1 MRTYI
6 IGNDGIALCRET
18 PAAVNDGEM
27 VVSSKEELLA
37 APLNGKRL
45 LALWNALPGV
55 EKRRRV
61 GDRAALID
69 QLWSA
74 IERLPDPEPRADAKR
89 PSKQD
94 VVIAML
100 RQPEGATVDEVASVT
115 GWQRHTV
122 RGVFSGSLK
131 KKLGLTLASATEER
145 GRVYRI
151 AEPASA

>member
-1 MRTYI
+1 MRIYI
-6 IGNDGIALCRET
+6 IGNDGITLCRKA
-18 PAAVNDGEM
+18 PATVNDGEIA
-27 VVSSKEELLA
+27 VASNEELHA
-37 APLNGKRL
+37 APLSAKRL

-55 EKRRRV
+55 EKRKKV
-61 GDRAALID
+61 GDRDALID

-74 IERLPDPEPRADAKR
+74 IEMLPDPEPQPDPKR

-122 RGVFSGSLK
+122 RGVFSGTWTN
-131 KKLGLTLASATEER
+131 KLGPMLPSGKGGR
-145 GRVYRI
+145 GRVYRR
-151 AEPASA
+151 ARP